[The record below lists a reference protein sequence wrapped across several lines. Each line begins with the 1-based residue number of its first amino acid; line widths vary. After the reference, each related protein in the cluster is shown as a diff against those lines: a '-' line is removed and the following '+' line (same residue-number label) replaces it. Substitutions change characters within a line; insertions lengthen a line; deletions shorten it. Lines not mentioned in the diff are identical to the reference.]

1 MDDGIMHLGVNSS
14 WKSPRRLA
22 LIAGG
27 VALLAL
33 GVWFSAPAPGG
44 DILVLDAATM
54 TVVLDELP
62 ATEEVASA
70 RAEEEIS
77 NVTGV
82 PANAVDRYF
91 TLLNSSRTRY
101 QWQLVYNV
109 TNNPDLT
116 VSLALMITPDEGFTI
131 AAEYLKELL
140 GSDYFLTHFTPE
152 RFVGTTNT
160 VHYSFAYSLPGDE
173 LVLPM
178 WIRLSYERTVTGRQV
193 VIAPQE
199 IVVARAQAEE
209 LARQQGV
216 PDPVSSSPILKNGII
231 CWRVVWQHNPTEED
245 YELQRLYGVEIHA
258 TTGEIITTL
267 RYVRPTPAAPASPA
281 PIQVAQINALLTE
294 LGVTGLEDGARFE
307 VHVFNG
313 SDEVFAVTKSF
324 GRLVV
329 QQSANANADI
339 TLWLDRELIVHAL
352 QADDT
357 LAYLQE
363 HASSGNVRV
372 ELHENAVVLQKK
384 GYLELY
390 ERLQP

>member
-1 MDDGIMHLGVNSS
+1 MPLSVKSS

-22 LIAGG
+22 FIAAGL
-27 VALLAL
+27 ALLAL

-62 ATEEVASA
+62 ATEEAASA

-82 PANAVDRYF
+82 PIKAVDRYF

-101 QWQLVYNV
+101 QWQLVYTV
-109 TNNPDLT
+109 TNNPDLA
-116 VSLALMITPDEGFTI
+116 VSLALLITADEGF
-131 AAEYLKELL
+131 AVADEYLRGLL
-140 GSDYFLTHFTPE
+140 GAAYFSAHVTPE
-152 RFVGTTNT
+152 RFDASTNT

-199 IVVARAQAEE
+199 IGITRARAEE
-209 LARQQGV
+209 LAQKQGV
-216 PDPVSSSPILKNGII
+216 PDPVSSSPALKNGIV
-231 CWRVVWQHNPTEED
+231 CWRVVWQHTPTDED
-245 YELQRLYGVEIHA
+245 YELQRLHGVEIHA
-258 TTGEIITTL
+258 TTGELITTL
-267 RYVRPTPAAPASPA
+267 RYVRPTPAPPAS
-281 PIQVAQINALLTE
+281 IQVAQINALLAE
-294 LGVTGLEDGARFE
+294 LGVTGLEDGASFE
-307 VHVFNG
+307 VRVFNG
-313 SDEVFAVTKSF
+313 SEEVFAVTKSY

-329 QQSANANADI
+329 QQGANDNADI
-339 TLWLDRELIVHAL
+339 TLWLDRELIVQAL

-363 HASSGNVRV
+363 HASGGNVRV

-384 GYLELY
+384 GYLQLY
-390 ERLQP
+390 ERLR